1 MYYLKFVEQKVTPEY
16 VCGLVEIYHP
26 DVFFEGEVFVCIPV
40 AVFDKDMF
48 FKEYSKEDY
57 ELIMQILRDYER

>member
-1 MYYLKFVEQKVTPEY
+1 

-26 DVFFEGEVFVCIPV
+26 DVFFEDEVFVCIPT

-57 ELIMQILRDYER
+57 ELIMQILKDYER